1 MTTAISMPASTV
13 AAGPLP
19 ARRKDDRAGP
29 KAQSRSGRLF
39 AVLIAVLIAVGLL
52 ALAAWVV
59 VARPYEPGSELG
71 YNLGL
76 AGGLLMLALLLYP
89 LRKRVRLF
97 DRFGR
102 MGDWFKFHMVA
113 GIGGP
118 VLIIFHST
126 FRVGSLNGRVA
137 LYAML
142 LVAASGVV
150 GRFIYHHVHRGLYGR
165 RLTLEEA
172 QAELRASADQVNSVF
187 SLRSDV
193 EARLKAFHD
202 AAFAPS
208 AGLGASFWRF
218 VTLRLRGQRLARA
231 ILHDVKLALTQ
242 RLRRDG
248 LPRHELALGYRLAR
262 EQVRSYIDAVVR
274 TSQLAGW
281 ERLFSLWHMVHI
293 PFLYLLV
300 FSGIV
305 HVVAV
310 HMY

>member
-19 ARRKDDRAGP
+19 ARRKDDRVGP
-29 KAQSRSGRLF
+29 KQQSRTARL
-39 AVLIAVLIAVGLL
+39 LAVLIAVGLL

-89 LRKRVRLF
+89 LRKRIRVFGRV
-97 DRFGR
+97 GR
-102 MGDWFKFHMVA
+102 MGDWFRFHMVA

-118 VLIIFHST
+118 VLIVFHST
-126 FRVGSLNGRVA
+126 FKIGSLNGRVA

-150 GRFIYHHVHRGLYGR
+150 GRFLYHHVHRGLNGR

-172 QAELRASADQVNSVF
+172 QAELRSSGDQVNSVF
-187 SLRSDV
+187 SLRPDV
-193 EARLKAFHD
+193 ESRLKTFHD
-202 AAFAPS
+202 KAFAPP
-208 AGLGASFWRF
+208 AGVGAGVWRF
-218 VTLRLRGQRLARA
+218 VTLRLSGRRLARA
-231 ILHDVKLALTQ
+231 ILHDVKLALAQ

-248 LPRHELALGYRLAR
+248 LSRHELGLSYRLAR
-262 EQVRSYIDAVVR
+262 EQVRAYVEAVVR

-281 ERLFSLWHMVHI
+281 ERLFSFWHLVHI